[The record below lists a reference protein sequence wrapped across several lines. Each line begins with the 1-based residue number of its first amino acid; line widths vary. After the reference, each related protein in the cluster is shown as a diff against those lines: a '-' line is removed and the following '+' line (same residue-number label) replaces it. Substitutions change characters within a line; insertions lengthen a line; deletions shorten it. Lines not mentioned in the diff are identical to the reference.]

1 MTSLLTQSPEL
12 SGFVVP
18 MSLAPGTLSR
28 PSNCLKNASGSSVI
42 SSAMAKQTEAPRRR
56 PSARAS
62 AAPTRCTVR
71 PRITAVVDPRVCC
84 TCRANTP
91 NRAGSWSGSIRF
103 RSIVCND
110 RPAMM
115 TRPVDGAT
123 DNAIRNATSDA
134 IVFPDRIAPDQRAIR
149 CRAAWAVDV
158 PTDNASR
165 TATSAAIAF
174 PDRIAPD
181 KMPIRCRA
189 DWAMDFSCLRDSGR
203 DPRSTSTS
211 PQQQEPRAAMSGLR
225 LVAGLAGPRQV
236 PPVVRA
242 ALGHREEVVD
252 MLGRGAAVRA
262 QVVGNGAPV
271 LGGQGAIKG
280 IHVRLDNLAT
290 PVRLGVVLLTI
301 GEVVLPHPGVAG
313 FPILLVVVGDPVAPA
328 HPLRGRCGHAPVLA
342 ADQTALRGPL
352 PQNGRDVAVPLPPR
366 VVSSAHALTSFDL
379 FAPLDAA
386 RCRYT
391 LNLDR
396 VRCTACP
403 VEPLEVLAAQPLAD
417 GGLGSAVLDDAVLGL
432 AGRLPCGI
440 AVLLPA
446 LIVHRAE
453 TAPQGPPTAAPGH
466 CALGV
471 LPDVLDRNVG
481 LHVAVNT
488 EPVVVRGAQPSAQL
502 AALRAALDS
511 AGGHTTGTIRH
522 VGTPRKCRPCPGAVD
537 AAAGVQYAV

>member
-134 IVFPDRIAPDQRAIR
+134 IVFPDRIAPDQMA
-149 CRAAWAVDV
+149 
-158 PTDNASR
+158 
-165 TATSAAIAF
+165 
-174 PDRIAPD
+174 
-181 KMPIRCRA
+181 IRCRA

-301 GEVVLPHPGVAG
+301 GEVVLPHPGGAG

-342 ADQTALRGPL
+342 ADQTALRVPL

-366 VVSSAHALTSFDL
+366 VVRSAHAPTIFDL
-379 FAPLDAA
+379 FATLDAA